1 MLANGFAW
9 LLLACMGGIGC
20 TGATMGEG
28 RMQATEREVVAELS
42 LASGSISV
50 TTQDLGAIK
59 QALRS
64 ALVERE
70 RENPADYAPLLVEL
84 DAAPVWISRGIANL
98 GPWKLTTREDRIVL
112 VRRTPPTPTRLF
124 HVATLE
130 RAGSVAWH
138 VKSLEVEVV
147 HPR

>member
-1 MLANGFAW
+1 
-9 LLLACMGGIGC
+9 
-20 TGATMGEG
+20 
-28 RMQATEREVVAELS
+28 MQATEREVVAELS

-84 DAAPVWISRGIANL
+84 DAAPVWISHGIANL

-130 RAGSVAWH
+130 RVGSVAWH
-138 VKSLEVEVV
+138 VKNLEVEVV